1 MFSENKRAKL
11 EKIVGDVYMWGIQ
24 HPFVQTNVMVISE
37 HILYN
42 DRCVA
47 ALLLLK
53 EYENNV
59 LLALPQPPSQL
70 LCRVSSSVWLWS
82 SLIIGGSP
90 GYLNQ
95 NAIPQLGTSLC
106 LACKKKPMKA
116 FHKKRG
122 KKGKRLKKR
131 ATTQSDD
138 TSSPSRS

>member
-59 LLALPQPPSQL
+59 LLALPQTTITIALS
-70 LCRVSSSVWLWS
+70 CFKF
-82 SLIIGGSP
+82 SLA
-90 GYLNQ
+90 LV
-95 NAIPQLGTSLC
+95 
-106 LACKKKPMKA
+106 
-116 FHKKRG
+116 
-122 KKGKRLKKR
+122 
-131 ATTQSDD
+131 
-138 TSSPSRS
+138 